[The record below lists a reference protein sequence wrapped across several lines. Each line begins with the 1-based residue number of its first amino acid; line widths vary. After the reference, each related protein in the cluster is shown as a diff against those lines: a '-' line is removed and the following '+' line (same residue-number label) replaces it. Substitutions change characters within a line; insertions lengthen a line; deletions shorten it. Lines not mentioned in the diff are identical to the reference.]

1 LANCTIHQFFL
12 KTGEYQFYN
21 VNSTRSHVDDV
32 INVNMDTNVVAENLI
47 QNSKKK
53 RFVMV
58 TDENLNKLLIEKD
71 ALIIL
76 KITHLIQNCY

>member
-1 LANCTIHQFFL
+1 MANCTIHQFFL

-21 VNSTRSHVDDV
+21 VNSRSHVDDV
-32 INVNMDTNVVAENLI
+32 INVNMDTNVVEENLI

>member
-1 LANCTIHQFFL
+1 MANCTIHQFFL